1 MNKTKWVFGVL
12 LFMLAAII
20 PWSCSEDESQDIPFS
35 FGIEAEILGII
46 NAHREDLGLSRLES
60 NALMNEEA
68 RKHSYNMSIGN
79 VPFGHQGF
87 EERVEVIQ
95 SELGGNGFA
104 ENVAKDYPDAES
116 VVAAWLNSNGH
127 KRNIEGEKYNLSG
140 LGVVQGDDG
149 VFYFT
154 QIFIA
159 N

>member
-1 MNKTKWVFGVL
+1 MSKAKWVVGIM
-12 LFMLAAII
+12 LFMMSAIL
-20 PWSCSEDESQDIPFS
+20 PWSCSEDETQDIPFAS
-35 FGIEAEILGII
+35 GVEVEILSLI
-46 NAHREDLGLSRLES
+46 NAHRQDLGLNSLES

-116 VVAAWLNSNGH
+116 VVEAWLESNGH

-140 LGVVQGDDG
+140 LGVVQDENGML
-149 VFYFT
+149 YFT

-159 N
+159 K